1 MARIPTLIM
10 GTAGHVDHG
19 KTSLVKALTGVDLDT
34 LPEEKERGL
43 TINLGF
49 THFDT
54 ASGKRIGVV
63 DVPGHRRFIKTML
76 AGAHGLDFVLFL
88 VAADDSVMPQTREHL
103 EILKLLG
110 VEHGIIVITKSDLV
124 DEELLEMV
132 KAEVEELAAG
142 SFLDNAP
149 VVTVSSV
156 SGQGM
161 SELIRAIDELAQKIK
176 PRERGTYFRLFVDR
190 SFSVAG
196 AGTVVTGT
204 ALSGSVSPG
213 DEIEILPR
221 GGSARVR
228 KLEIH
233 GESVDKA
240 RAGQRTAVNLRLS
253 DKATVER
260 GDMLATPGIVK
271 PTYMVDA
278 RLEVLGDYPRPVK
291 HWTRVRFYLGTSEI
305 FGRLALLDTDQ
316 LDPGE
321 SAFVQLR
328 LEEPAAAVTGDAF
341 IVRDFSASF
350 TIGGGK
356 ILDAHPVKHKR
367 KRALVVTDL
376 ERREKGYLEEVVE
389 LEAKKAGYF
398 AARNDI
404 ALELDAP
411 LDRVGAA
418 LSELN
423 RAGKVIILPPKKAPW
438 IIYHEAWERLS
449 ARIIEALKRH
459 HEDLPQLDTGLS
471 EQELRGRVERASA
484 TPMSEEPFRYALEKL
499 IEDKALKMVESTYAL
514 SEHAARLKEDDQ
526 AALSRIRAAYFD
538 SPMTPPSTEEV
549 YASSGLP
556 KAVVRDF
563 LDKMVS
569 DGELVRISRDFLFSR
584 KAVEDARAKVLSYIS
599 EHGGITVSEFR
610 DLTAT
615 SRKWAIPLLNYL
627 DHEGFTVRDGD
638 YRRLG
643 PKARG

>member
-1 MARIPTLIM
+1 M

-110 VEHGIIVITKSDLV
+110 VEHGIIVITKIDLV

-132 KAEVEELAAG
+132 KAEIAELVAG
-142 SFLDNAP
+142 SFLEDAP
-149 VVTVSSV
+149 VIPVSSV
-156 SGQGM
+156 TGQGM
-161 SELIRAIDELAQKIK
+161 DELIRAIDALAQTLR
-176 PRERGTYFRLFVDR
+176 PRERGAYFRLFVDR

-204 ALSGSVSPG
+204 ALSGSMSPG
-213 DEIEILPR
+213 DEIEIWP
-221 GGSARVR
+221 GGGRARVR
-228 KLEIH
+228 KIEVH
-233 GESVDKA
+233 GESVEKA
-240 RAGQRTAVNLRLS
+240 RAGQRTAINLRLV
-253 DKATVER
+253 DKAQVGR
-260 GDMLATPGIVK
+260 GDMLATPGVVK

-278 RLEVLGDYPRPVK
+278 KLEVLGDYPRPVR

-316 LDPGE
+316 LEPGD

-328 LEEPAAAVTGDAF
+328 LEAPAAAVTGDAF
-341 IVRDFSASF
+341 IIRDFSASF

-356 ILDAHPVKHKR
+356 ILDAHPRKHKR
-367 KRALVVTDL
+367 KRALVVSDL

-398 AARNDI
+398 TARNDV
-404 ALELDAP
+404 ARELDAP
-411 LDRVGAA
+411 MDRVGAA
-418 LSELN
+418 VAEL
-423 RAGKVIILPPKKAPW
+423 AAKGKVIILPPKKAPW
-438 IIYHEAWERLS
+438 IIYHEAWERLGS
-449 ARIIEALKRH
+449 RIREALKQH
-459 HEDLPQLDTGLS
+459 HDALPQLDTGLS
-471 EQELRGRVERASA
+471 EQELRARVERAA
-484 TPMSEEPFRYALEKL
+484 GAAMTEEPFRYALEKL
-499 IEDKALKMVESTYAL
+499 VEERALKMVESTYAL

-538 SPMTPPSTEEV
+538 SPMTPPSTEEI
-549 YASSGLP
+549 YAGAGLP
-556 KAVVRDF
+556 KPVVRDF

-569 DGELVRISRDFLFSR
+569 DGELLRVSRDYLFSQ
-584 KAVEDARAKVLSYIS
+584 KAVEAARDQVLSYIS
-599 EHGGITVSEFR
+599 ERGGITVSEFR
-610 DLTAT
+610 DLAAT
-615 SRKWAIPLLNYL
+615 SRKWAIPLLTYL
-627 DHEGFTVRDGD
+627 DNEGFTIRDGD

-643 PKARG
+643 PKAKG

>member
-1 MARIPTLIM
+1 MARVPTLIM

-110 VEHGIIVITKSDLV
+110 VEHGIIVITKIDLV
-124 DEELLEMV
+124 DAELREMV
-132 KAEVEELAAG
+132 KAEIAELTAG
-142 SFLDNAP
+142 SFLENAP
-149 VVTVSSV
+149 VVPVSSV
-156 SGQGM
+156 TGAGM
-161 SELIRAIDELAQKIK
+161 AELAAAIDALAETIR

-190 SFSVAG
+190 AFSVAG

-204 ALSGSVSPG
+204 ALSGAVSPG
-213 DEIEILPR
+213 DEVEVLPS
-221 GGSARVR
+221 GGRARVR
-228 KLEIH
+228 KIEVH
-233 GESVDKA
+233 GESIEKA
-240 RAGQRTAVNLRLS
+240 RAGQRTAVNLRLV
-253 DKATVER
+253 DKAQVGR
-260 GDMLATPGIVK
+260 GDMLATPGVVK
-271 PTYMVDA
+271 PTYMADA
-278 RLEVLGDYPRPVK
+278 RLEVLGDYPRALK

-305 FGRLALLDTDQ
+305 FGRLALLDVDQ
-316 LDPGE
+316 LEPGD

-328 LEEPAAAVTGDAF
+328 LEAPAAAVTGDPF
-341 IVRDFSASF
+341 ILRDFSASF

-356 ILDAHPVKHKR
+356 ILDAHPQKHKR

-398 AARNDI
+398 VARNDV

-411 LDRVGAA
+411 MDRVGAA
-418 LSELN
+418 LSGLAA
-423 RAGKVIILPPKKAPW
+423 RGKVIILPPKKAPW
-438 IIYHEAWERLS
+438 IIYHEAWERLT
-449 ARIIEALKRH
+449 ARIIEALNQH

-471 EQELRGRVERASA
+471 EQELRARVERAA
-484 TPMSEEPFRYALEKL
+484 AAALPEEPFRHALEKL
-499 IEDKALKMVESTYAL
+499 VEDKALKTVEGTYAL
-514 SEHAARLKEDDQ
+514 SEHAARLKDDDQ
-526 AALSRIRAAYFD
+526 AALSKIRAAYFD
-538 SPMTPPSTEEV
+538 SPLTPPSTEEV
-549 YASSGLP
+549 YAGAALP

-563 LDKMVS
+563 LEKMVA
-569 DGELVRISRDFLFSR
+569 DGELLRISRDFLFSR
-584 KAVEDARAKVLSYIS
+584 KAVEDARDQVLSYIS
-599 EHGGITVSEFR
+599 GHGGITVSEFR
-610 DLTAT
+610 DLAST
-615 SRKWAIPLLNYL
+615 SRKWAIPLLTWL
-627 DHEGFTVRDGD
+627 DNEGFTVRDGD

-643 PKARG
+643 PKAKG